1 MSDPIAI
8 ECDHFDELWPGR
20 FVKGGNL
27 KGPTH
32 FKIVSVAKYRES
44 RGDLR
49 VIVFEP
55 IDGIEQREMKL
66 PKTNALAL
74 VRIFGTGNLKEWRGR
89 TFTAQPGKVEH
100 GQHAGKTT
108 IRVCGSPELEEDIPD
123 FIVDLGN
130 PFIKPFVMPLKSYK
144 QKDKQAP
151 KREDDGP
158 GDPQLA
164 DDIAAILAQAEDKDD
179 LRRAKEVLINARKE
193 LNRAQYEALK
203 QQGSKRAKEIEG

>member
-32 FKIVSVAKYRES
+32 FKIVKVQKYREQ

-55 IDGIEQREMKL
+55 IQGIEQREMKL

-74 VRIFGTGNLKEWRGR
+74 MRIFGTGDLKAWRGH
-89 TFTAQPGKVEH
+89 TFTAQPGTVEH
-100 GQHAGKTT
+100 GQHAGKPT
-108 IRVCGSPELEEDIPD
+108 IRVCGSPELEHDILD

-130 PFIKPFVMPLKSYK
+130 PFIKPFVMPLRSYK
-144 QKDKQAP
+144 P
-151 KREDDGP
+151 KGKTEPERVDDGP

-164 DDIAAILAQAEDKDD
+164 DDLATIIAQAEDLDD
-179 LRRAKEVLINARKE
+179 LKKARSAIDRAKEE
-193 LNRAQYEALK
+193 LNSAQYAALR
-203 QQGSKRAKEIEG
+203 QQGAVRYKEIGT